1 MVFNQNWK
9 IEMELCSAK
18 RMLLR
23 TTRQIKCLEEKKVML
38 EDLIKER
45 TQQQQMADQQYK
57 LWKKS
62 KKLLKENK

>member
-1 MVFNQNWK
+1 
-9 IEMELCSAK
+9 MELCSAK